1 MVAQNASLKNYEGIQ
16 RLILKNACSRSLFDR
31 VVLVLVLPS
40 EGGWGKKFEFEI
52 FSKFLFFYLG
62 KVKSFRI
69 IIAMRLG
76 ALIIFA
82 RGGYQ
87 IPPPPD

>member
-1 MVAQNASLKNYEGIQ
+1 MLYDELFMEAIFLGGAGGAPLKKIFTQKFFQNF
-16 RLILKNACSRSLFDR
+16 C
-31 VVLVLVLPS
+31 
-40 EGGWGKKFEFEI
+40 
-52 FSKFLFFYLG
+52 FLYLG
-62 KVKSFRI
+62 KVESFRI

-87 IPPPPD
+87 IPPPLTNRVKSSKSQP